1 MKERKVKSRQITFHR
16 KKNLMYY
23 DLSAKYNYNYEKPFL
38 FLLKRLFNDINLSFT
53 KKLHVRAPEGLMNET
68 QKNYVE
74 NELHQANNMFL
85 PSDDDDI

>member
-1 MKERKVKSRQITFHR
+1 
-16 KKNLMYY
+16 MYY

-53 KKLHVRAPEGLMNET
+53 QKLHVCAPEGLMNEA

-74 NELHQANNMFL
+74 NELHQANSMFL